1 MKLHRRRKLAIAV
14 PTTSMGDIAFLLI
27 IFFMVCSN
35 FVKESGIIVTPPLSD
50 DIDSVENAPISVVI
64 DENNEIHVN
73 GKAVPSEMAVEALV
87 ESAIEGK
94 TIPEERMVLFKCD
107 QNVAKNVFEPV
118 LEAITRAGGM
128 LVAVGEKRADK

>member
-1 MKLHRRRKLAIAV
+1 MKLHRRRKKAISV

-35 FVKESGIIVTPPLSD
+35 FVKESGIKVAPPLAD
-50 DIDSVENAPISVVI
+50 DIDSVKNAPLSVVI

-73 GKAVPSEMAVEALV
+73 GKPVSSGMAVEAIV
-87 ESAIEGK
+87 ESAVEGK
-94 TIPEERMVLFKCD
+94 TTDDERMVLFKCD
-107 QNVAKNVFEPV
+107 RSVAKTVFEPV

-128 LVAVGEKRADK
+128 LVAVGEKRAGN